1 MSVDNPYAAP
11 EADLTVIKEA
21 ASDGDLAD
29 RGTRFVAAFL
39 DSLIGIAYAAPIIYL
54 LGIWDYMIR
63 GENPPIGL
71 SLASAALGFLAFVL
85 IQGYFLMTNGQTV
98 GKKITGIRIAD
109 LDGNVPDFGKLISR
123 RYLPISVAASIPL
136 IGPYLSIVDV
146 LFIFRKDRR
155 CVHDLIAGT
164 KVVLNQKRR

>member
-21 ASDGDLAD
+21 ATDGDLAD

-39 DSLIGIAYAAPIIYL
+39 DSLIGIAYAAAHHLPAGNMAL
-54 LGIWDYMIR
+54 HEPGR
-63 GENPPIGL
+63 NPPIGL
-71 SLASAALGFLAFVL
+71 SLAATALGFLAFLL

-109 LDGNVPDFGKLISR
+109 LDGNVPDFGKLILR
-123 RYLPISVAASIPL
+123 RYLPMSVAASIPV

-146 LFIFRKDRR
+146 LFISEK
-155 CVHDLIAGT
+155 IAAAFT
-164 KVVLNQKRR
+164 T